1 MALRRR
7 LAAHH
12 QLHEFLALEG
22 QPLVEG
28 QPRRRLDAGE
38 VGVGRLETAPALGVL
53 RLELFDHP
61 DVAEHLPIPGR
72 PRAVGDLRARK
83 GDRIGGKAVLRSEE
97 HTSELQSL
105 MSISYAG
112 FCLKKKN

>member
-38 VGVGRLETAPALGVL
+38 IGVGRLETAPALGVL
-53 RLELFDHP
+53 RLELFDPP
-61 DVAEHLPIPGR
+61 DVADHLPIPRR
-72 PRAVGDLRARK
+72 PRARPEVRRVRNGCARPGRAPW
-83 GDRIGGKAVLRSEE
+83 SPE
-97 HTSELQSL
+97 H
-105 MSISYAG
+105 YN
-112 FCLKKKN
+112 KKT